1 MGGETFWSL
10 SVDLL
15 SVLQRP
21 CLSLQ
26 DPLLALCPRVAESE
40 NSFEVVS
47 SAGDSVAS
55 GRSRVL
61 ESRDQIASTF
71 ATCPASWLSR
81 ASCLSGQS
89 RIRRL
94 GKLAS
99 GRVLSWIKEP
109 FLPTDLSLWI
119 YAACSSWCFV
129 VRAWIVLWCFTSG
142 RGANSISHSFPSEW
156 EARVYLDSASAGFS
170 EPYVF
175 RD

>member
-55 GRSRVL
+55 GRSRVFGISGSDRL
-61 ESRDQIASTF
+61 DFCYLSCFLVVARFLSEWPVPDSQAWQAGQWARAVLDQRALSPNRSEPLDLRCMF
-71 ATCPASWLSR
+71 FVVLRCEGLDCPVVFHLWPGCQFHQSFIPKRVGS
-81 ASCLSGQS
+81 SCL
-89 RIRRL
+89 L
-94 GKLAS
+94 GLC
-99 GRVLSWIKEP
+99 WI
-109 FLPTDLSLWI
+109 L
-119 YAACSSWCFV
+119 
-129 VRAWIVLWCFTSG
+129 
-142 RGANSISHSFPSEW
+142 
-156 EARVYLDSASAGFS
+156 
-170 EPYVF
+170 
-175 RD
+175 